1 MKLNALAQ
9 FLSINAVFLCFSS
22 ALEKKGQKKFYDPVI
37 KKVEGWTIEYDPQLL
52 SSPNK
57 ALGQEATKALANHLQ
72 RIKYILPKEKIT
84 VLQKLSIRIDL
95 QHELGNMQYH
105 PSKGWLIANDYDP
118 RMEKRVHI
126 PRAKSLLDRSTWAK
140 HPYVILH
147 ELAHAYHD
155 QILSFDN
162 KEIIDAYKSSEKKG
176 LYERVLLFSGRK
188 VKHYARTN
196 HKEFFAEMT
205 ESYLGVNDFYPFVR
219 AELKEHDPST
229 YALMQK
235 IWGKI

>member
-95 QHELGNMQYH
+95 QHE
-105 PSKGWLIANDYDP
+105 P
-118 RMEKRVHI
+118 V
-126 PRAKSLLDRSTWAK
+126 
-140 HPYVILH
+140 
-147 ELAHAYHD
+147 
-155 QILSFDN
+155 
-162 KEIIDAYKSSEKKG
+162 
-176 LYERVLLFSGRK
+176 
-188 VKHYARTN
+188 
-196 HKEFFAEMT
+196 
-205 ESYLGVNDFYPFVR
+205 SYTHLTLPTK
-219 AELKEHDPST
+219 A
-229 YALMQK
+229 
-235 IWGKI
+235 